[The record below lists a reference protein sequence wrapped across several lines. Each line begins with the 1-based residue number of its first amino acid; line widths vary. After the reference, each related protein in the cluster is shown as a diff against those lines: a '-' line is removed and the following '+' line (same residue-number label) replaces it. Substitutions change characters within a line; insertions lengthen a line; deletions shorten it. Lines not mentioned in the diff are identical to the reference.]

1 MMTEVKSIE
10 VPEPL
15 GRLGE
20 RFKEAGHDLY
30 LVGGVV
36 RSALLVGLD
45 KGDDEDEHSRKVKGR
60 DADATTDAYPK
71 EIKRLL
77 RPYAEHLWT
86 VGERFGTVG
95 AQVDRYELQVTT
107 YRSDLYTEGSRH
119 PEVRFGESLE
129 EDLARRD
136 FTINAVAADALTGQ
150 ILDPFDGRKDLEL
163 GVIRAVGNA
172 LDRMRDD
179 PLRMLR
185 AVRFETTLTTPE
197 KPFAITTELEAAIR
211 ENAHWL
217 ESISAERV
225 REEFEKI
232 LTSENVAK
240 GLRALVR
247 LGLMPYI
254 VPEFMET
261 LNVEQEAEFHHKDVF
276 EHTLIVTQNVE
287 NTPILRKAAFF
298 HDIGKPRTLVYEHRC
313 TYCGAKSIRKSAGE
327 GECERC
333 GGRTLPKK
341 IHFYGHENVGA
352 AMARKAMKRLAYPK
366 DDIDAVAHLVAN
378 HMRPMGYAVGRDP
391 WSDSA
396 IRRFIRD
403 THLSRGDRE
412 LANVDLLLKLAWA
425 DITGSAPRR
434 RRIAEESWRS
444 LRSRVDEIRAADAVE
459 RLESPLDGNY
469 LMQLFGRGPG
479 RWIKYVK
486 DYLENEVVEGRLGQD
501 DVEKARELAETYVRE
516 HDLFE
521 EG

>member
-1 MMTEVKSIE
+1 MTQAKNLV

-15 GRLGE
+15 ARLGE
-20 RFKEAGHDLY
+20 AFAEKGHELY
-30 LVGGVV
+30 LVGGYV
-36 RSALLVGLD
+36 RDMLLVGESKKD
-45 KGDDEDEHSRKVKGR
+45 V
-60 DADATTDAYPK
+60 DATTWARPQ
-71 EIKRLL
+71 EIKGIL
-77 RPYAEHLWT
+77 RPLAEHLWT
-86 VGERFGTVG
+86 MGERFGTIGAKVG
-95 AQVDRYELQVTT
+95 TYDVEVTT

-119 PEVRFGESLE
+119 PEVTFGESLRD
-129 EDLARRD
+129 DLARRD
-136 FTINAVAADALTGQ
+136 FTINAIAASAGTGE
-150 ILDPFDGRKDLEL
+150 IHDPFGGRKDLSL
-163 GVIRAVGNA
+163 GVIRAVGEP

-185 AVRFETTLTTPE
+185 AVRFETTLTTSE
-197 KPFAITTELEAAIR
+197 KPFAITSDLEAAIK

-217 ESISAERV
+217 ESISAERI

-232 LTSENVAK
+232 LVSPNVAK
-240 GLRALVR
+240 GLRTLVR

-261 LNVEQEAEFHHKDVF
+261 LAVEQDTEFHHKDVF
-276 EHTLIVTQNVE
+276 EHTLIVVSNIQRAPDVSDWQFS
-287 NTPILRKAAFF
+287 ILRKAAFF

-313 TYCGAKSIRKSAGE
+313 TYCGHKSTQKTAGE

-352 AMARKAMKRLAYPK
+352 QVARKAMKRLAYPK
-366 DDIDAVAHLVAN
+366 DDADAVAHLVSN

-396 IRRFIRD
+396 VRRFVRD
-403 THLSRGDRE
+403 TYLERGGRV
-412 LANVDLLLKLAWA
+412 LADVDMLLKLARA

-434 RRIAEESWRS
+434 RQIAVASWES
-444 LRSRVDEIRAADAVE
+444 LKSRVDEVRSEDAIE
-459 RLESPLDGNY
+459 KLESPLDGNQ

-479 RWIKYVK
+479 RWIKPIK
-486 DYLENEVVEGRLGQD
+486 DHLEGEVVEGRLGKD
-501 DVEKARELAETYVRE
+501 DTEKAAELAKTYAQE

-521 EG
+521 EE